1 MIRDIYEI
9 FKFILIVALIVV
21 PIRFFV
27 AQPFIVQGSS
37 MSPTF
42 ENGNYLIIDEISYKM
57 RPPKRGEAIVFKYPL
72 DSSKFFIKRIVG
84 LPGENIRIENNKIF
98 IKSGE
103 GAEKELEEN
112 YAGRRETT
120 MAREKNQWLL
130 NDSEYFVLGD
140 NRANSS
146 DSRYFGLLD
155 KKFITG
161 RAWLRL
167 WPLNEIDY
175 LPGYQELGFRN

>member
-9 FKFILIVALIVV
+9 FKFIAIVALIVA

-42 ENGNYLIIDEISYKM
+42 ENSDYLVIDELSY
-57 RPPKRGEAIVFKYPL
+57 RFREPKRGEMIVFKYPL

-84 LPGENIRIENNKIF
+84 LPGENIRMENNKIF
-98 IKSGE
+98 IQKDGLPE
-103 GAEKELEEN
+103 QELEEK
-112 YAGRRETT
+112 YFKSPALTLAGN
-120 MAREKNQWLL
+120 KNKWSL
-130 NDSEYFVLGD
+130 NQNEYFVLGD
-140 NRANSS
+140 NRSNSS

-155 KKFITG
+155 KKFIIG

-175 LPGYQELGFRN
+175 LPGYYKFKI

>member
-1 MIRDIYEI
+1 MSRNIYEI
-9 FKFILIVALIVV
+9 FKFVLIIALIVA
-21 PIRFFV
+21 PIRFFI

-42 ENGNYLIIDEISYKM
+42 ESGDYLVIDEISYKT
-57 RPPKRGEAIVFKYPL
+57 RAPKRGEVIVFKYPL
-72 DSSKFFIKRIVG
+72 DASKFFIKRIIG
-84 LPGENIRIENNKIF
+84 LPGENIRIEDNKIF
-98 IKSGE
+98 IKKDGGQE
-103 GAEKELEEN
+103 QKLEEK
-112 YAGRRETT
+112 YFKTPELTLAGN
-120 MAREKNQWLL
+120 KNKWSLGR
-130 NDSEYFVLGD
+130 NEYFVLGD

-167 WPLNEIDY
+167 WPINEINY
-175 LPGYQELGFRN
+175 LPGYYNLN

>member
-1 MIRDIYEI
+1 MVRDIYEI
-9 FKFILIVALIVV
+9 FKFILIVALIVA

-27 AQPFIVQGSS
+27 AQPFIVQGGS

-42 ENGNYLIIDEISYKM
+42 ENSDYLVIDELSYKF
-57 RPPKRGEAIVFKYPL
+57 RQPERGEVIVFKYPL
-72 DSSKFFIKRIVG
+72 DASKFFIKRIIG
-84 LPGENIRIENNKIF
+84 LPGENIRMEDNKIF
-98 IKSGE
+98 IQKGGLPE
-103 GAEKELEEN
+103 QELEEKYFKSSVLTLVGN
-112 YAGRRETT
+112 
-120 MAREKNQWLL
+120 KNKWSL
-130 NDSEYFVLGD
+130 NQNEYFVLGD

-167 WPLNEIDY
+167 WPINEIDY
-175 LPGYQELGFRN
+175 LPGYYNLN

>member
-1 MIRDIYEI
+1 MIRDVYEI
-9 FKFILIVALIVV
+9 FKFVLTVALIVV
-21 PIRFFV
+21 PIRLFV

-37 MSPTF
+37 MTPTF
-42 ENGNYLIIDEISYKM
+42 ENSDYLVIDEISYKM
-57 RPPKRGEAIVFKYPL
+57 REPKRGEVIVFKYPL
-72 DSSKFFIKRIVG
+72 DTSKFFIKRIIG
-84 LPGENIRIENNKIF
+84 LPGENIKIENNKIF

-103 GAEKELEEN
+103 GPEKELEEN
-112 YAGRRETT
+112 YAGTRETT

-130 NDSEYFVLGD
+130 NDNEYFVLGD

-175 LPGYQELGFRN
+175 LPGYYALN